1 MRNFFTERAALCA
14 STAELLRALG
24 DVGDAAQK
32 SGYLNIMQAIEL
44 FRVVVSAPDGTSHT
58 SLVELLHRLERD
70 EMIEATFGE
79 RPKAAEN
86 ARDASVLAPSAPSAR
101 HLSIATGVFPN
112 VRPRPARASPVFPA
126 RARPP
131 SPEQVAS
138 GDVAFAPVVGGR
150 DASSSRLVSRELGDA
165 ESDDD
170 ESKGDF
176 GGINAG

>member
-86 ARDASVLAPSAPSAR
+86 ARDASVLAPSAPSSR

-112 VRPRPARASPVFPA
+112 VRPRPARAWPAPPA

-131 SPEQVAS
+131 CSCTGGERRCSIRP
-138 GDVAFAPVVGGR
+138 GGGR
-150 DASSSRLVSRELGDA
+150 TRRELLTPCVSRARRRGVRR
-165 ESDDD
+165 
-170 ESKGDF
+170 
-176 GGINAG
+176 